1 MNFKEEKMRFE
12 ISPLG
17 DSAVRISFGDTIDE
31 KINNEITVF
40 FNKLE
45 QARVKGIIECVPA
58 YTTLTIYYEP
68 YIISY
73 ETLINQLKTLDQI
86 PGTSR
91 QNKPLVYEI
100 PVCYGG
106 EYGEDLGY
114 VAEYHGLG
122 EQEVIDLHANREYL
136 IYMMGFMP
144 GFPYLGGLPE
154 NLAVPRLEKP
164 RQSVK
169 PGAVGIGG
177 NQTGIYPA
185 DVPSGWRII
194 GTTPVNLFSPKKK
207 EPFLLCSGY
216 YIKFVPINVE
226 QFLSIKRMGDAYRV
240 KTYEKR

>member
-1 MNFKEEKMRFE
+1 MRFE

-17 DSAVRISFGDTIDE
+17 DSAVRISFGNTINE
-31 KINNEITVF
+31 KVNRQITYF
-40 FNKLE
+40 LNKLE
-45 QARVKGIIECVPA
+45 QGRVKGIIECVPA
-58 YTTLTIYYEP
+58 YTTLAIYYEP
-68 YIISY
+68 DVISF
-73 ETLINQLKTLDQI
+73 EALIKQLKTIDQ
-86 PGTSR
+86 SSEVFR
-91 QNKPLVYEI
+91 QDRRLVYEI

-106 EYGEDLGY
+106 EYGEDLGF

-122 EQEVIDLHANREYL
+122 EQKVIDLHGDREYL

-144 GFPYLGGLPE
+144 GFPYLGGLPD
-154 NLAVPRLEKP
+154 NLAVPRLENP

-194 GTTPVNLFSPKKK
+194 GTTPVNLFSPEKR
-207 EPFLLCSGY
+207 EPFLLSSGH
-216 YIKFVPINVE
+216 YIKFVPINEE
-226 QFLSIKRMGDAYRV
+226 QFLSIKKMGENYQV

>member
-1 MNFKEEKMRFE
+1 MRFE
-12 ISPLG
+12 ILPLG
-17 DSAVRISFGDTIDE
+17 DSAVRVSFGDTIDE
-31 KINNEITVF
+31 KINRQINAF
-40 FNKLE
+40 LKKLE
-45 QARVKGIIECVPA
+45 QARVEGIIECVPA

-68 YIISY
+68 DVIFYDS
-73 ETLINQLKTLDQI
+73 LINQLKMIHLS

-91 QNKPLVYEI
+91 QDRQLVYEI

-106 EYGEDLGY
+106 EYGEDLRY

-122 EQEVIDLHANREYL
+122 EQEVIDLHADREYL

-207 EPFLLCSGY
+207 EPFLLSSGH
-216 YIKFVPINVE
+216 YIKFVPINKE
-226 QFLSIKRMGDAYRV
+226 QFLSIKKMGDTYRV